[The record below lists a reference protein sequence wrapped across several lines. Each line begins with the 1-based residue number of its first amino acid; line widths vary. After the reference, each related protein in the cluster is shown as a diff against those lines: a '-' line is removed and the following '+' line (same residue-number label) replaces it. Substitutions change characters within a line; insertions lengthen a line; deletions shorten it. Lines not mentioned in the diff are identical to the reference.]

1 MRFRSDVNG
10 FTSDHIERLPDSPT
24 QNGTNSILSFYAIL
38 PSGSGSLSKSALATI
53 FTSNQDRILAVESEL
68 ENPGD
73 SISSDEKPVLTPE
86 QTRNTVPLIIFHIL
100 PEKVSLSSDRNV
112 LQINCIH
119 LRLEFV
125 QDIPPNNILLKH
137 GNFLSRHII
146 HYMGAFSLRI
156 LVINNEVITEKQ
168 HYCFIYCF

>member
-1 MRFRSDVNG
+1 MNG

-38 PSGSGSLSKSALATI
+38 PSGSGSLSKSVLATI

-68 ENPGD
+68 QNPGD
-73 SISSDEKPVLTPE
+73 SISNDEKPVLTPE
-86 QTRNTVPLIIFHIL
+86 QTRNTVPLMIFHIL

-125 QDIPPNNILLKH
+125 QDIPPNNILLRH

-146 HYMGAFSLRI
+146 IMGAFSLRT
-156 LVINNEVITEKQ
+156 LAINNEVITEKQ
-168 HYCFIYCF
+168 HHFFIYRF